1 MITLPIQPEK
11 EIVLG
16 QSEDLNSK
24 VTHLL
29 SSPHTTLF
37 FFFFFVDHW
46 SLGVVFELWFIVYW
60 FHLNFFFGP
69 SIKKKYDNHRTV
81 TFDDDDDDR

>member
-46 SLGVVFELWFIVYW
+46 SLGVVFGYGLLFIGFIW
-60 FHLNFFFGP
+60 IFFQAVN
-69 SIKKKYDNHRTV
+69 KKKYDNHRTV